1 VEHER
6 GRDGGGLS
14 LSTAGAL
21 SPETHEATAA
31 DRAYAALVRAIATC
45 ELRPGAAFNE
55 RDQAAALSMSR
66 TPLRQALQRLAVEGL
81 IETLPQRG
89 VYVTLIDPKE
99 VLDNTVVREVL
110 ETEILRRMIDEG
122 HEIDFGKLEELL
134 ATMSKAIKK
143 KHTVAYLECDEE
155 FHLTLAG
162 MYGNRPA
169 LEAIRR
175 SWIYVNRARYLQEL
189 SPKALSDSLDEHK
202 AMVDGLRK
210 RDSKATSAAVAAH
223 MGFSRARLQE
233 LTELLPDA
241 FVIGS
246 KSTGPTVDLRSR
258 PQVLL
263 EVRP

>member
-1 VEHER
+1 M
-6 GRDGGGLS
+6 
-14 LSTAGAL
+14 STVGAI
-21 SPETHEATAA
+21 SPDAHEATAA

-55 RDQAAALSMSR
+55 RDQAAALGMSR

-99 VLDNTVVREVL
+99 VLDNTIVREVL

-122 HEIDFGKLEELL
+122 QDIDFGKLEDLL

-143 KHTVAYLECDEE
+143 KKAIAYLECDEE

-175 SWIYVNRARYLQEL
+175 SWIYVNRARYLQKL
-189 SPKALSDSLDEHK
+189 STDALSASLTEHT
-202 AMVDGLRK
+202 AMVDGLRN
-210 RDSKATSAAVAAH
+210 RDSTATSAAVAAH

-241 FVIGS
+241 FVIS
-246 KSTGPTVDLRSR
+246 RESNEPAVDLRGR
-258 PQVLL
+258 PHVLL
-263 EVRP
+263 RVHS